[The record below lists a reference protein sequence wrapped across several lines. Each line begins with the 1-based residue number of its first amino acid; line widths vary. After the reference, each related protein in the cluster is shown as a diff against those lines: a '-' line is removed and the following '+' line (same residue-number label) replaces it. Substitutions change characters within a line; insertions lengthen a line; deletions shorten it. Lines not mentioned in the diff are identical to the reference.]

1 MATIKLSAAKSAG
14 AAISYAAGKDK
25 LDEET
30 RDWLR
35 AHGVDET
42 VVARLSDRAVAVGG
56 ENVDIEHVR
65 GQMRATR
72 ELFHKNTG
80 VQAHRIIQSF
90 AVNDLN
96 AADPADWERANA
108 LGVELG
114 RLIAPGHE
122 VAVYTHID
130 GEGHKLHNHIIINA
144 PNLETG
150 AKYHQHND
158 FARVTKLNDR
168 LAQEHGLSVIEEL
181 SQHERRTI
189 AERHIDA
196 GYVWKDDL
204 RSRIDAAM
212 SDPRTSNFEALTAVL
227 SEKGVDIRVRGQNV
241 SYAFL
246 GPNKACHVSRGT
258 KLGASYEKGA
268 IQDELARRTKQLE
281 QAIDRDGKVKRGA
294 EQLQQSATRGI
305 EATQGRIDGEQANRG
320 GLERVQAD
328 AASTIRQS
336 IKRFADRVRGTFE
349 RTERALGSI
358 TNRVRQVGC
367 TISGVLAKHEAEKP
381 SQDVF
386 RNHALGQL
394 KETKKSLAFWTGYA
408 DRERA
413 LIAGRD
419 KYDTIQHNRKGWFRT
434 KPVPA
439 EHVTFVKHYEK
450 LATLQAQ
457 ALASTGLEELDL
469 RYVDERIKDLTQR
482 IAYEERSV
490 PKPRSLD
497 DVIAEAKREADQRN
511 VQRDS
516 ERSFNRPKRSRNRDQ
531 GLSR

>member
-80 VQAHRIIQSF
+80 VQAHRVIQSF
-90 AVNDLN
+90 ARADLN
-96 AADPADWERANA
+96 AAVPADWARANA

-130 GEGHKLHNHIIINA
+130 GKGHKLHNHIIINA
-144 PNLETG
+144 PNLKTG

-158 FARVTKLNDR
+158 FARVTKLNDQ
-168 LAQEHGLSVIEEL
+168 LAQEHGLSVIEEP

-212 SDPRTSNFEALTAVL
+212 SDPV
-227 SEKGVDIRVRGQNV
+227 
-241 SYAFL
+241 
-246 GPNKACHVSRGT
+246 
-258 KLGASYEKGA
+258 
-268 IQDELARRTKQLE
+268 
-281 QAIDRDGKVKRGA
+281 QAILR
-294 EQLQQSATRGI
+294 
-305 EATQGRIDGEQANRG
+305 
-320 GLERVQAD
+320 
-328 AASTIRQS
+328 
-336 IKRFADRVRGTFE
+336 
-349 RTERALGSI
+349 
-358 TNRVRQVGC
+358 
-367 TISGVLAKHEAEKP
+367 P
-381 SQDVF
+381 SQLF
-386 RNHALGQL
+386 
-394 KETKKSLAFWTGYA
+394 
-408 DRERA
+408 
-413 LIAGRD
+413 
-419 KYDTIQHNRKGWFRT
+419 
-434 KPVPA
+434 
-439 EHVTFVKHYEK
+439 
-450 LATLQAQ
+450 
-457 ALASTGLEELDL
+457 
-469 RYVDERIKDLTQR
+469 
-482 IAYEERSV
+482 
-490 PKPRSLD
+490 
-497 DVIAEAKREADQRN
+497 
-511 VQRDS
+511 
-516 ERSFNRPKRSRNRDQ
+516 
-531 GLSR
+531 